1 MLAKAGID
9 VRAALRRSRTPPSL
23 ESLSPGAR
31 GAIKQIEHGQT
42 DITVRSRKEAEEV
55 LTRFPDLVDTGDWG
69 FDMINEGPIRNAPLS
84 RQSTTRDGG
93 VISAPGRD
101 DSETP
106 SAIDAIGFEIIVIDG
121 QDGGQRLSI
130 CQVNQSRIR
139 KIHRSVTIPVHK

>member
-121 QDGGQRLSI
+121 EDRAQRFTLGE
-130 CQVNQSRIR
+130 VNERRIR
-139 KIHRSVTIPVHK
+139 EVHWPIAVA